1 MQRYNW
7 FNLVFVLFLMG
18 SCGKPL
24 PSLDNINLSVWKE
37 DLNGCTGKRLEM
49 QQSIAGQKDKLL
61 ALDEKQLIKLLGR
74 PDQNELYKRNQKF
87 YTYFISPAPSC
98 NAPSSGS
105 IKLIVRFNAMGLAN
119 EVTVN

>member
-1 MQRYNW
+1 MQRYSW
-7 FNLVFVLFLMG
+7 LNLVLILLLMG

-24 PSLDNINLSVWKE
+24 PTLDNINLETWKG
-37 DLNGCTGKRLEM
+37 DLNGCNGKRLEM
-49 QQSIAGQKDKLL
+49 QQSVTEQKDKLL

-98 NAPSSGS
+98 NSSSSGS
-105 IKLIVRFNAMGLAN
+105 VKLIVRFNAMGLAN